1 MEKQTNNIFFVF
13 SITFRGDVYLLC
25 KFLTCKYDQRVYN
38 IREKQLMKLLS
49 RYLNCSHQEL
59 IEDLEK
65 GDHSQTTKDVNI
77 KLT

>member
-1 MEKQTNNIFFVF
+1 
-13 SITFRGDVYLLC
+13 
-25 KFLTCKYDQRVYN
+25 
-38 IREKQLMKLLS
+38 MKLLS